1 MTWLSVAVPAPQAP
15 PSVRIALPASTRLK
29 VCWESYLSRD
39 LSLSFARSLSL
50 SLCMNISILFEICIA
65 YALLSHS
72 HISGGRTGE
81 YTDDDRDDTKKIALP
96 PMCTCVCIH
105 LCMQQIYRCACT
117 YESSQDDFTVLV
129 FICLWVCACAYLH
142 QGCRYDGVNLSHVYM
157 CRIWLGP
164 LDGMDLEISIACVRQ
179 DSAVP

>member
-1 MTWLSVAVPAPQAP
+1 MC
-15 PSVRIALPASTRLK
+15 
-29 VCWESYLSRD
+29 VC
-39 LSLSFARSLSL
+39 LSLSISLSLSL
-50 SLCMNISILFEICIA
+50 SLCMNISILFEMCIA

-72 HISGGRTGE
+72 HISGGCTEE
-81 YTDDDRDDTKKIALP
+81 YTDGDRDDTNKNALP

-164 LDGMDLEISIACVRQ
+164 LDGMD
-179 DSAVP
+179 

>member
-1 MTWLSVAVPAPQAP
+1 MCVSV
-15 PSVRIALPASTRLK
+15 S
-29 VCWESYLSRD
+29 
-39 LSLSFARSLSL
+39 LSLSLSLFLFLSLSLSL

-72 HISGGRTGE
+72 HISGGCTGE
-81 YTDDDRDDTKKIALP
+81 YTDDDRDDTNKNALP

>member
-1 MTWLSVAVPAPQAP
+1 
-15 PSVRIALPASTRLK
+15 
-29 VCWESYLSRD
+29 
-39 LSLSFARSLSL
+39 
-50 SLCMNISILFEICIA
+50 MNISILFEICIA

-72 HISGGRTGE
+72 HISGGCTGE

-105 LCMQQIYRCACT
+105 LCMQQIYRCECT

-142 QGCRYDGVNLSHVYM
+142 QGCRYDGVNLSCIYVSNLAWALGWNGLRDIHRMRTARQCCALRRTKRAMHRVYATV
-157 CRIWLGP
+157 RIL
-164 LDGMDLEISIACVRQ
+164 LYLNITR
-179 DSAVP
+179 

>member
-1 MTWLSVAVPAPQAP
+1 MYSNTGSCLE
-15 PSVRIALPASTRLK
+15 STLN
-29 VCWESYLSRD
+29 EYSSLYL
-39 LSLSFARSLSL
+39 SLSL
-50 SLCMNISILFEICIA
+50 SLCMNICILFEICIA

-72 HISGGRTGE
+72 HISEGCTGE
-81 YTDDDRDDTKKIALP
+81 YTDDDRDDTNKNTLP

-105 LCMQQIYRCACT
+105 LCMQQIYRCECT

-142 QGCRYDGVNLSHVYM
+142 QGCRHDGVNLYHVYT